1 MALTFN
7 TSIEMN
13 SGIVLDNAYGRVAV
27 ADNVTGSTL
36 QQLVE
41 IYASEAAFLAGKQPV
56 ETGLMTT
63 VQTPYNR
70 TVDGSDI
77 LALAHANLKA
87 LLADQG
93 FDTTIVL

>member
-7 TSIEMN
+7 TSIEMA

-27 ADNVTGSTL
+27 ADNVTGETL

-56 ETGLMTT
+56 ETGIMTT
-63 VQTPYNR
+63 MQSAYNR
-70 TVDGSDI
+70 ATDGSDV
-77 LALAHANLKA
+77 LAIAHANLKA